1 VSESDR
7 RRIFQGWI
15 DQHRGLIFKIVRAY
29 ADTAMDRED
38 LFQEVAVQLWRS
50 VSSFKGESRET
61 TWIYRVALNT
71 AIRWLHIEKRRD
83 RIDVRDAQSVL
94 LESDSPVDEQLAW
107 LYTEIARLD
116 DLDRSLA
123 LMMLDDLSYKEM
135 STVLGITESNV
146 GVRIHRIKKQLIA
159 KSKKAEGY
167 GI

>member
-1 VSESDR
+1 MSEADR

-50 VSSFKGESRET
+50 VSSFKGKSRET

-71 AIRWLHIEKRRD
+71 AIRWLHVEKRD
-83 RIDVRDAQSVL
+83 RIDIEDAQSVL
-94 LESDSPVDEQLAW
+94 RESESPVDEQLAW

-116 DLDRSLA
+116 DVDRSLA

-146 GVRIHRIKKQLIA
+146 GVRIHRIKKHLIA
-159 KSKKAEGY
+159 KSKKVEGY

>member
-1 VSESDR
+1 
-7 RRIFQGWI
+7 
-15 DQHRGLIFKIVRAY
+15 VRAY
-29 ADTAMDRED
+29 ADTAMDREV

-116 DLDRSLA
+116 DVDRSLA

>member
-1 VSESDR
+1 MSESDR

-71 AIRWLHIEKRRD
+71 AIRWLHVEKRRD
-83 RIDVRDAQSVL
+83 RIDIQDAQSVL
-94 LESDSPVDEQLAW
+94 RESESPVDEQLAW

-116 DLDRSLA
+116 DVDRSIA

-159 KSKKAEGY
+159 KSKKAE
-167 GI
+167 

>member
-50 VSSFKGESRET
+50 VSSFKGESSET

-116 DLDRSLA
+116 DVDRSLA

>member
-116 DLDRSLA
+116 DVDRSLA

>member
-1 VSESDR
+1 VSEADR

-29 ADTAMDRED
+29 AHTVMDRED

-50 VSSFKGESRET
+50 VSSFKGESKET

-71 AIRWLHIEKRRD
+71 AMRWLHVEKRRD
-83 RIDVRDAQSVL
+83 RIDIKDAQSVL
-94 LESDSPVDEQLAW
+94 RESESPADDQLAW
-107 LYTEIARLD
+107 LYSEIAALD
-116 DLDRSLA
+116 DIDRSLA
-123 LMMLDDLSYKEM
+123 LMLLDDLSYKEM

-146 GVRIHRIKKQLIA
+146 GVRIHRIKKYLIA
-159 KSKKAEGY
+159 KSKKAEVN

>member
-1 VSESDR
+1 MSESDR

-71 AIRWLHIEKRRD
+71 AIRWLHVEKRRD
-83 RIDVRDAQSVL
+83 RIDIQDAQSVL
-94 LESDSPVDEQLAW
+94 RESESPVDEQLAW

-116 DLDRSLA
+116 DVDRSIA

>member
-1 VSESDR
+1 MSESDR

-71 AIRWLHIEKRRD
+71 AIRWLHVEKRRD
-83 RIDVRDAQSVL
+83 RIDIQDAQSVL
-94 LESDSPVDEQLAW
+94 RESESPVDEQLAW
-107 LYTEIARLD
+107 LYAEIARLD
-116 DLDRSLA
+116 DVDRSIA

>member
-116 DLDRSLA
+116 DVDRSLA

-159 KSKKAEGY
+159 KSKKAEDY